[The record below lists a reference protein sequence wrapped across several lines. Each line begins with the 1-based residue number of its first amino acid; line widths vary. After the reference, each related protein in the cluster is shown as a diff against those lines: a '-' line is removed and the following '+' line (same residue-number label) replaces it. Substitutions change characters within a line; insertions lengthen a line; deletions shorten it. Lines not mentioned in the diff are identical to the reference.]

1 MWENNINIYEIREIR
16 SKTTAFLG
24 AGAIE
29 KINEILSSFKEQGID
44 RIMIVTGK
52 NSYRTSGAWD
62 VVESALNKLNI
73 EYALYDKITSNPT
86 ADQIDEAA
94 AIGRDMDAKAV
105 IAIGGGSPIDGAK
118 STAVLLEYR
127 DKDCRD
133 LYEFRFTPVKAAP
146 IVAVNLTHGTGSE
159 VNRFAVATIPE
170 KQYKPAIAYDCL
182 YPLYSI
188 DDPKLMTGLSKKQSI
203 YVSVDAVN
211 HAIEASTTRVRS
223 PLTIMLAKEAVRL
236 TAKYLQKVNTS
247 PDDLRARYFLAYASM
262 ISGICFDNGM
272 LHLTHA
278 LEHPL
283 SAIKPELAHG
293 FGLGIL
299 LPGVIKTIYPAVP
312 DVLSYILSPM
322 TGELKG
328 IEEETEKVSDYVRQW
343 LRSVG
348 ITHTLSGL
356 GFSESDMDR
365 SVNLAFDT
373 PSLSLLLDMSPVKA
387 TRETISKIYMDAL

>member
-29 KINEILSSFKEQGID
+29 KINGILSSFKEQGID

-118 STAVLLEYR
+118 SAAVLLEYR

-188 DDPKLMTGLSKKQSI
+188 DDPKLMTGLPKRQSI

-236 TAKYLQKVNTS
+236 AAKYLQKVNTS

-356 GFSESDMDR
+356 GFSESDIDR